1 VKYFRGRGRREYWF
15 EEGCWIT
22 EWANAAD
29 DEAMSVVRARV
40 PPGGLTRWHALDGL
54 TERYVLLEGAGR
66 AEVADRRIDVTVG
79 DVVVIEPGEAQR
91 IANTGE
97 SDLVFLAI
105 CTPRFRPEAYRDL
118 EPQ

>member
-1 VKYFRGRGRREYWF
+1 MKWHRGGDQPEYWF

-22 EWANAAD
+22 EWANRAD
-29 DEAMSVVRARV
+29 DEAMSIVRARV
-40 PPGGLTRWHALDGL
+40 PPGGVTRWHALDGL
-54 TERYVLLEGAGR
+54 TERYVLLAGVGR
-66 AEVADRRIDVTVG
+66 AEIEDRTIEVTAG

-91 IANTGE
+91 IANTGA

-118 EPQ
+118 EAK